1 MLEMQVRSLG
11 WEDSLEAEMA
21 THSKYSCL
29 GSSMDRGA
37 WWATVH
43 GVAESWQGAR
53 IALSGHTAHVDKRSH
68 REAVAEVAGP
78 KSLGLEVTELRFFAR
93 QFTPGFRVPKSSE
106 FNIEEINSA

>member
-1 MLEMQVRSLG
+1 
-11 WEDSLEAEMA
+11 MA